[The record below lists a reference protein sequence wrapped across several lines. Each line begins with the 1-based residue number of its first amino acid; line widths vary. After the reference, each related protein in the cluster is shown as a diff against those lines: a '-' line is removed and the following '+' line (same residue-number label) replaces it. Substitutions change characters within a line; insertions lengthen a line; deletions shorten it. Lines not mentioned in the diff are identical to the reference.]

1 MWILSK
7 RRTHPSILSNTAPI
21 DDAAYPCGRALPS
34 TRLCGGRAATR
45 TASGAA
51 AYLHIRECCST
62 RTWLSGLWC
71 STRAPSHHRPGSCN
85 SSPQAPPKDASQG
98 SICGGRKRITRT
110 LFFFFKST
118 CSQQRGI
125 GRSPFPIRRVRFC
138 RLDAFGLHAASVCS
152 DFPIALS
159 IGCFNTVAKIILPL
173 LLYRQIHL
181 RSRAE
186 VFLCTASG
194 DRKASKACQAL
205 GSFQTPALA
214 SRPPLC
220 KDNIRSHRVAR
231 GNDAPGLRRSPAL
244 HSLTPS

>member
-1 MWILSK
+1 MMRHIPVGEHCPA
-7 RRTHPSILSNTAPI
+7 RDCAE
-21 DDAAYPCGRALPS
+21 
-34 TRLCGGRAATR
+34 GGRPRGRLLEPPPTFTFGNAAVLEPDFLVCGVAPGPLLIIVR
-45 TASGAA
+45 VPAIVLLKPLQRMRLRGVSAEDGKES
-51 AYLHIRECCST
+51 L
-62 RTWLSGLWC
+62 GLY
-71 STRAPSHHRPGSCN
+71 
-85 SSPQAPPKDASQG
+85 
-98 SICGGRKRITRT
+98 
-110 LFFFFKST
+110 FFFFKST

-138 RLDAFGLHAASVCS
+138 RPDAFGLHAVSVCS
-152 DFPIALS
+152 NFPIALLIS
-159 IGCFNTVAKIILPL
+159 CFNTVAKIILPL